1 MCAVLI
7 ILIYCN
13 LFLTSGMDS
22 SLPARKLLSLW
33 RVYLMCLLIRLKLQ
47 FLIQVLALGFSP
59 LR

>member
-1 MCAVLI
+1 MGK
-7 ILIYCN
+7 ILDYVINSTAQY
-13 LFLTSGMDS
+13 MEHI
-22 SLPARKLLSLW
+22 PKKQRKSYG